1 MMLEART
8 NRWNDETVPM
18 KLKGSLVF
26 SRRFPGAVSI
36 SRRAALIAML
46 MQAPIVALFAPTLL
60 PPAAGAQD
68 APIQITTTTGM
79 IADLAANIGG
89 DRVEVVSLM
98 GPGVD
103 PHLYK
108 PSAGDIRK
116 LEDADLIFYNG
127 LELEGRMT
135 DLLVKIARAG
145 KPTEPVSE
153 SISPDLLREP
163 PQFQG
168 KYDPHI
174 WFDVTLWQQAAQRVK
189 DELSTLDPGSEAT
202 YQANLDTY
210 LAQLDELNQY
220 ARDQIQSIPEAQR
233 VLITAHDAFGYFGEQ
248 YGIEVNG
255 LQGMSTA
262 TEATAGDIQALAE
275 LIAERQIPAIF
286 VESSVPPATIEA
298 VQAAVRDRGF
308 DVAIGGQLFSD
319 AMGAAGAPEGTYIGM
334 VRHNVDTIVRALSGG
349 AAATPAA

>member
-1 MMLEART
+1 MLRKFGTEKSSKVKGAYVVASR
-8 NRWNDETVPM
+8 
-18 KLKGSLVF
+18 LKRL
-26 SRRFPGAVSI
+26 SRYRFRPTSWLGV
-36 SRRAALIAML
+36 
-46 MQAPIVALFAPTLL
+46 TLL
-60 PPAAGAQD
+60 AAVLLALVAPLWTVSAQD
-68 APIQITTTTGM
+68 AAPIKITTTTGM

-108 PSAGDIRK
+108 PSAGDIGK

-145 KPTEPVSE
+145 TPTVPVSE
-153 SISPDLLREP
+153 NIPEDLLREP

-168 KYDPHI
+168 KFDPHI
-174 WFDVTLWQQAAQRVK
+174 WFDVTLWQIAAQRVK
-189 DELSTLDPGSEAT
+189 DELATLDPGSDAA
-202 YQANLDTY
+202 YQANLDAY
-210 LAQLDELNQY
+210 LTELDELNQY
-220 ARDQIQSIPEAQR
+220 AMDEIQRIPEEQR
-233 VLITAHDAFGYFGEQ
+233 VLITAHDAFGYFGDQ
-248 YGIEVNG
+248 YAIEVNG

-262 TEATAGDIQALAE
+262 TEATAGDIQSLAE
-275 LIAERQIPAIF
+275 QIAERRIPAIF

-308 DVAIGGQLFSD
+308 DVVIGGQLFSD
-319 AMGAAGAPEGTYIGM
+319 AMGAAGTPEGTYIGM
-334 VRHNVDTIVRALSGG
+334 VRHNVDTIVGALSPA
-349 AAATPAA
+349 AAATPTV